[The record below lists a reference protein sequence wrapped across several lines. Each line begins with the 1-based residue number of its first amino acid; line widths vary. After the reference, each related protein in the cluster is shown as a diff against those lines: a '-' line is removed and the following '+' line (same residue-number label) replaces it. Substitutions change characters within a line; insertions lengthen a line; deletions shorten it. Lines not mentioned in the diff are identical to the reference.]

1 MSVAVR
7 IRPRNEKEILADMPV
22 AFSPSED
29 NRDVQELNEDG
40 EIVKRWSYDNVFGP
54 DNNNK
59 FIFDTMGAKL
69 VDAALDGYNSVLF
82 MYGQTSSGSYAR
94 AYSPCLDSFDSSLI
108 KTVQEKRSHY
118 SAAEAQPVSF
128 NIAWSIVSSKFSLA
142 RVCIR
147 SS

>member
-1 MSVAVR
+1 MSQKSEKGEKKENSVSVAVR

-82 MYGQTSSGSYAR
+82 MYGQTSSGSYDH
-94 AYSPCLDSFDSSLI
+94 AYSPCLDSF
-108 KTVQEKRSHY
+108 
-118 SAAEAQPVSF
+118 
-128 NIAWSIVSSKFSLA
+128 
-142 RVCIR
+142 
-147 SS
+147 